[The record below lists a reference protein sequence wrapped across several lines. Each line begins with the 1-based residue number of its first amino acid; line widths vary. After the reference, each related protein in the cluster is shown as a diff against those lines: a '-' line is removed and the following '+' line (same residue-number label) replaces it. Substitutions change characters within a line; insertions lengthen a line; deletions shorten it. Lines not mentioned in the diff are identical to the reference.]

1 MDRPY
6 FIDSSGYHR
15 GSDYGEKNKSIF
27 NFLRVPWKQANHNH
41 PTILF
46 QNLRVVY
53 QRLHLPK
60 TTKNDFLEAASKNVK
75 KWIFSFCCLT
85 FSFPSL
91 KRELEGKGF
100 TKELSHYQEKKKY
113 STCKISLRKRYLE
126 KCNEIPLECNKIC

>member
-27 NFLRVPWKQANHNH
+27 NFCKSLGSKQIIII
-41 PTILF
+41 PQFLF
-46 QNLRVVY
+46 QNLRVVN

-60 TTKNDFLEAASKNVK
+60 TIKNEAASNNVK

-100 TKELSHYQEKKKY
+100 TKELSHYQEKKKIQY
-113 STCKISLRKRYLE
+113 LQNFTAQKVFRKMER
-126 KCNEIPLECNKIC
+126 NTSWM